1 MVVLLVLMQT
11 SSRNLNVLQGLIIM
25 KVDNVFKNGKRIDP
39 LALRRG
45 AKSTDCHIFI
55 QNDMLKFL
63 TEIQVNYEAM
73 YDKRI
78 MRSRLINIAIMKLV
92 DDLSSRDQ
100 TEALRYVKQ
109 LESEYKQH
117 YN

>member
-1 MVVLLVLMQT
+1 
-11 SSRNLNVLQGLIIM
+11 M
-25 KVDNVFKNGKRIDP
+25 KIDNVFKNGKRVDVF
-39 LALRRG
+39 ALRKG

-63 TEIQVNYEAM
+63 TEIQLNYEDM
-73 YDKRI
+73 YGKRL

-92 DDLSSRDQ
+92 DELSELDESD
-100 TEALRYVKQ
+100 ALKYVKSLDQ
-109 LESEYKQH
+109 ELKTN